1 VEDHRAPTNAARPR
15 DTVGTGP
22 QTAEPL
28 GGLNR
33 PPLTLG
39 GANNEV
45 GGPTA
50 RPGGPNPRIDSVR
63 LTESPPRTERTL
75 EPAAVPNG
83 RNPVRL
89 SRFGVGMAK
98 VSENPAL
105 GERLPLMRQSPP
117 QATGTGVVITREGVA
132 PLPGRGR
139 YLGVDKSPEANRAD
153 KERQDVIAFR
163 FISRLSSGRE
173 DHSTGILNGF
183 GRTRA
188 RVRPGA
194 RARPRVRGRAK
205 GKGGLD

>member
-1 VEDHRAPTNAARPR
+1 MNTASPR

-28 GGLNR
+28 RSLSR

-39 GANNEV
+39 GANDEV
-45 GGPTA
+45 DGPTA

-63 LTESPPRTERTL
+63 LTESPPRAERTL

-83 RNPVRL
+83 RYPMRL

-105 GERLPLMRQSPP
+105 GERLPLMGQSPP
-117 QATGTGVVITREGVA
+117 QTTGTGMVITREGGD

-139 YLGVDKSPEANRAD
+139 FPGGVQSPESGRAD
-153 KERQDVIAFR
+153 KERQDVLAFR
-163 FISRLSSGRE
+163 FIPAGPRATGWAPSDFYSRGPLDLSEG
-173 DHSTGILNGF
+173 
-183 GRTRA
+183 
-188 RVRPGA
+188 P
-194 RARPRVRGRAK
+194 
-205 GKGGLD
+205 